1 MEHESR
7 PAPITINGELFDVVK
22 PTRLL
27 PGMVLKSKTR
37 DVYARLGPK
46 ASALEE
52 QIHTISLQE
61 RGFPVANV
69 LDSGEYG
76 NDEWYFI
83 EQSLGEA
90 TFSQQ
95 FREEYLQD
103 GKVSAPTHESY
114 LKVLDTYAAAQFD
127 PANRTHIAIEEFLE
141 AAIPD
146 STIIANYLQLGGDID
161 RYHAAIKKA
170 ADELRECPMGVLQ
183 LDLNPFNIL
192 EGGVIDF
199 ELVGYGPIGYDLLFC
214 SRWHRWF
221 TSDTASQY
229 HLNYLLSPEQVAE
242 ADAIV
247 TRYAEKYGL
256 PSPTKHMAAFTLIKS
271 AWGFT
276 STKTFDEEPESK
288 QAFYRYRARILT
300 LCVDAYLKGEAID
313 PLTFP
318 EVRA

>member
-1 MEHESR
+1 M
-7 PAPITINGELFDVVK
+7 
-22 PTRLL
+22 
-27 PGMVLKSKTR
+27 
-37 DVYARLGPK
+37 
-46 ASALEE
+46 
-52 QIHTISLQE
+52 SLQE

-103 GKVSAPTHESY
+103 GEVSAPTHESY

-146 STIIANYLQLGGDID
+146 SDIIANYLQLGGDID
-161 RYHAAIKKA
+161 RYHTAIKKA

-221 TSDTASQY
+221 
-229 HLNYLLSPEQVAE
+229 
-242 ADAIV
+242 
-247 TRYAEKYGL
+247 
-256 PSPTKHMAAFTLIKS
+256 
-271 AWGFT
+271 AWG
-276 STKTFDEEPESK
+276 
-288 QAFYRYRARILT
+288 
-300 LCVDAYLKGEAID
+300 
-313 PLTFP
+313 
-318 EVRA
+318 